1 MGAVVGTLFG
11 STPIQQQQLQNINQA
26 QSGQANTYN
35 GQQVQSQFDIQ
46 QQQNLANQLAAQG
59 GIGNQSQVYNQQQ
72 ALAQQL
78 GQMAQGQGPNP
89 VQAQLAQNTGQN
101 VANQAAL
108 MAGQRGADAN
118 AGLIA
123 RQAGM
128 QGAAAQQQAAGQ
140 AATLAA
146 QQQLGAVGALQ
157 QQQGMLGNLAT
168 QQIGQQ
174 QGALNQV
181 SAQQLA
187 QQQAAAQQQQMAANI
202 AAQQNQQQV
211 ALAQAQTQQ
220 GNQQTSMWGNI
231 LGGVAG
237 AAGSLAGGGGASGAL
252 SALAAEGGEIPKFA
266 DGGPVFADSNN
277 QAANLKANY
286 KGKSKIGAHLFAH
299 GGKPS
304 HLVDALVSPGEKILP
319 PKDAKAAKDGKI
331 NPMKAGKTVPG
342 KAAVGGA
349 INSYT
354 NDTVPARL
362 KPGSI
367 VLPRSVTQSANP
379 DGKAKQFV
387 EALKSK
393 KGKK

>member
-1 MGAVVGTLFG
+1 
-11 STPIQQQQLQNINQA
+11 
-26 QSGQANTYN
+26 
-35 GQQVQSQFDIQ
+35 
-46 QQQNLANQLAAQG
+46 
-59 GIGNQSQVYNQQQ
+59 
-72 ALAQQL
+72 
-78 GQMAQGQGPNP
+78 
-89 VQAQLAQNTGQN
+89 
-101 VANQAAL
+101 
-108 MAGQRGADAN
+108 
-118 AGLIA
+118 
-123 RQAGM
+123 M

-140 AATLAA
+140 AATLQA

-174 QGALNQV
+174 QGALSQV

-187 QQQAAAQQQQMAANI
+187 QQQQAANQQQMAANI
-202 AAQQNQQQV
+202 AAQQNQQNMS
-211 ALAQAQTQQ
+211 LAQAQTQEA
-220 GNQQTSMWGNI
+220 NQQTAMWGSI
-231 LGGVAG
+231 AGAAAG
-237 AAGSLAGGGGASGAL
+237 AAGGGMGGGGLQGAL
-252 SALAAEGGEIPKFA
+252 KSFQAEGGEIPEFA
-266 DGGPVFADSNN
+266 TGGPVFANSSN

-319 PKDAKAAKDGKI
+319 PKEAKAAKDGKV
-331 NPMKAGKTVPG
+331 NPMKVGKTVPG

-349 INSYT
+349 INSYS
-354 NDTVPARL
+354 NDTVPAKL

>member
-11 STPIQQQQLQNINQA
+11 STPIQNEQLQNINQA

-35 GQQVQSQFDIQ
+35 GQQAQSQFDIQ
-46 QQQNLANQLAAQG
+46 QQQNLANQLAVQN

-89 VQAQLAQNTGQN
+89 ALAQLAQTTGQN
-101 VANQAAL
+101 VSNQAAL
-108 MAGQRGADAN
+108 MAGQRGASQN

-140 AATLAA
+140 AATLQA

-157 QQQGMLGNLAT
+157 QQQGMLGSLAT
-168 QQIGQQ
+168 QQVGQQ
-174 QGALNQV
+174 QGALSQV

-187 QQQAAAQQQQMAANI
+187 QQQAAANQQQMAANI
-202 AAQQNQQQV
+202 AYQQNQQNT

-220 GNQQTSMWGNI
+220 GNQQTAMWGSI
-231 LGGVAG
+231 AGAVAG
-237 AAGSLAGGGGASGAL
+237 AAG
-252 SALAAEGGEIPKFA
+252 GGEIPEFA
-266 DGGPVFADSNN
+266 TGGPVFANSSN

-319 PKDAKAAKDGKI
+319 PKEAKAAKDGKV

-349 INSYT
+349 INSYS
-354 NDTVPARL
+354 NDTVPAKL

-367 VLPRSVTQSANP
+367 VLPRSVTQAANP

-387 EALKSK
+387 EAIKSK